1 MADIAD
7 LTGQCGV
14 RTIPGYKVLI
24 YAACACDIETFPER
38 KTTTGV
44 GDKITLDGPIVM
56 KTGKKF
62 AKLET
67 IQESGKVTET
77 EVGAI
82 GSQVFQSQYEFKL
95 PKTIASDEWFDQN
108 PNSCMVYIIE
118 DKDGNKRVLGND
130 KVPTT
135 RTATIGTNGPALTD
149 EKSWAVTIMDNT
161 GRIAPYYEDVVDVTG
176 A

>member
-14 RTIPGYKVLI
+14 RTIPGYKTNI
-24 YAACACDIETFPER
+24 YAVCGCDILTFPAL

-44 GDKITLDGPIVM
+44 GDSITLDGDIVL

-62 AKLET
+62 AQLEV
-67 IQESGKVTET
+67 ISESGKVTET
-77 EVGAI
+77 EVGMV
-82 GSQVFQSQYEFKL
+82 GSQVFQSQFEFKL
-95 PKTIASDEWFDQN
+95 PKTIASDEWLDAN
-108 PNSCMVYIIE
+108 PNACMVFIIE

-130 KVPTT
+130 KVATT
-135 RTATIGTNGPALTD
+135 RTAAVGTNGPALTD
-149 EKSWAVTIMDNT
+149 EKSWAITIQDNT
-161 GRIAPYYEDVVDVTG
+161 GRIAPYYEGVIDQTG